1 MKNILGILKTV
12 FLTLAVVLLTAL
24 SIANGYIIFAPDE
37 WPKPFYLSYRYPI
50 VPPNEGEATSETTAP
65 AAQAPAAE
73 AGGGGTTHAAPVEAA
88 GSGGEQASG
97 EPAASVEIRPG
108 QGIMV
113 DTGTKIVN
121 LVDPTGRKY
130 LRSTIVLEFSP
141 TDLAFYTMAA
151 EEKTL
156 YLEEFHADINIKL
169 PVINDIIISML
180 ASQTYDSVYTA
191 DGKEELRNKLME
203 TINTQLPE
211 YRVIYVYYTEF
222 VVQ

>member
-1 MKNILGILKTV
+1 MKNVLGILKTV
-12 FLTLAVVLLTAL
+12 CLTLAIVLITAL

-50 VPPNEGEATSETTAP
+50 VPPNEGEEASEGHTTTAP
-65 AAQAPAAE
+65 SAE
-73 AGGGGTTHAAPVEAA
+73 AHAPETTGGTTHAAPEAA
-88 GSGGEQASG
+88 AGGGEHAAP
-97 EPAASVEIRPG
+97 PAAAVEIRPG

-141 TDLAFYTMAA
+141 TELAYYTMEA

-156 YLEEFHADINIKL
+156 FLEEFNADVNIKL

-191 DGKEELRNKLME
+191 EGKEQLRTKLME

-211 YRVIYVYYTEF
+211 YRVIYVYFTEF